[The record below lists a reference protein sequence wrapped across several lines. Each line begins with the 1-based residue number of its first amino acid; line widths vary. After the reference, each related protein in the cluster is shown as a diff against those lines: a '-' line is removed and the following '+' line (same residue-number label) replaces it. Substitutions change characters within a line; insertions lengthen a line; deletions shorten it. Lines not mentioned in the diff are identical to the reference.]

1 MLNSNNRLKKKKEFA
16 YIYRHGTTFA
26 SKYFV
31 VCVLPTKLEQPKIG
45 FVVSKKVGKAHTRN
59 LVKRRLRAIVR
70 EILPRMDQ
78 KHNYIITSKAEAQ
91 ELEYQALKQQVE
103 YILTKNGLLQ

>member
-1 MLNSNNRLKKKKEFA
+1 MLNSTNRLKKKKEFA

-31 VCVLPTKLEQPKIG
+31 VCVLPTKLDEPKIG

-59 LVKRRLRAIVR
+59 LVKRRLRAIIR
-70 EILPRMDQ
+70 ELLPQMDQ
-78 KHNYIITSKAEAQ
+78 KYNYIITAKVDTV
-91 ELEYQALKQQVE
+91 ELEYQALKQQIL
-103 YILTKNGLLQ
+103 YIFTKNGLVK